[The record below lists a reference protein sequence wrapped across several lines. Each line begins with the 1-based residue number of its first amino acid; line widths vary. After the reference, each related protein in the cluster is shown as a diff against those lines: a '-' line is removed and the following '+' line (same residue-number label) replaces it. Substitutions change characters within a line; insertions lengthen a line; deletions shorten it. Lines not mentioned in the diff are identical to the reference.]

1 MKISKWYEISPELEN
16 NSVEFLRNLLFR
28 ILKRKCWIEF
38 ENFEVDYKASYPYS
52 PVFIRCEKEYEEFI
66 IQIKNAIA
74 DCFVQQEGTEN
85 IFKIKNPAQLRRKLQ
100 NVIPTHPLKEELEK
114 QQIKIRS

>member
-1 MKISKWYEISPELEN
+1 MSKWNEISPDLES
-16 NSVEFLRNLLFR
+16 NSAKFLYNLLFR
-28 ILKRKCWIEF
+28 ILKRKGWIEF
-38 ENFEVDYKASYPYS
+38 GNFEVSYKTSYPYS

-66 IQIKNAIA
+66 TQIRNAIA

-100 NVIPTHPLKEELEK
+100 TVIPIHPLKEELEK
-114 QQIKIRS
+114 